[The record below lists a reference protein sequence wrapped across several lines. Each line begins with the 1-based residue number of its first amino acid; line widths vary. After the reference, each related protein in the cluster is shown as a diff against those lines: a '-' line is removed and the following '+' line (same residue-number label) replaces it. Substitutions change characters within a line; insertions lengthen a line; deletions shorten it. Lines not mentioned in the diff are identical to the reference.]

1 MEKETLVIKSTEKLS
16 EVFKDSS
23 NNSTTER
30 RPKGYVE
37 IYERTND
44 GVDKQLV
51 GKCNLVVL
59 QGRELIGQSLT
70 GVTNDNT
77 RTKADE
83 KIYWFGLGT
92 GGVSSGDPFSPN
104 PPLSTD
110 TDLTNEVPFGIDSTN
125 CTDLVAGKYYKHNL
139 DKVEFEI
146 DGENEDAY
154 LITKITI
161 NIGIE
166 DVQHSP
172 EYLISE
178 AGLFTCSNNTP
189 GQARDLPYS
198 QYHMFA
204 RITFPSIVKTNTR
217 ELVFLWY
224 IYT

>member
-23 NNSTTER
+23 NKAVTER

-37 IYERTND
+37 IYERTID
-44 GVDKQLV
+44 GDKQLV

-59 QGRELIGQSLT
+59 QGRELIGQILT
-70 GVTNDNT
+70 DTNNENT
-77 RTKADE
+77 VVKFNER
-83 KIYWFGLGT
+83 IYWFGLGI
-92 GGVSSGDPFSPN
+92 GGVSGGDPFSPN

-110 TDLTNEVPFGIDSTN
+110 TDLTSEVPFGIDSVN
-125 CTDLVAGKYYKHNL
+125 CTDLYLGKYYKHNL

-146 DGENEDAY
+146 DGENDDAY

-166 DVQHSP
+166 DAQNSP

-178 AGLFTCSNNTP
+178 AGLFTCNSNSP
-189 GQARDLPYS
+189 GQTREEPFS